1 MRTKRKL
8 LPGDPGTKKMAAKYG
23 ERLICV
29 RYRYDAQRGK
39 KIKTV
44 ELIEEEQDWRP
55 DKRRIPV
62 NKIVK
67 VKIAYGEIELGKLMR
82 RMGGRWNREEKVWE
96 IPYLHAVN
104 LGLQDR
110 IVEDK
115 NV

>member
-8 LPGDPGTKKMAAKYG
+8 LPGAPGTKKMVAKYG
-23 ERLICV
+23 ERLICI
-29 RYRYDAQRGK
+29 RYRYDAQRRK

-44 ELIEEEQDWRP
+44 ELIEDEHDWHP
-55 DKRRIPV
+55 DERRIPA
-62 NKIVK
+62 NKVVK

-82 RMGGRWNREEKVWE
+82 RVGGRWNRQEKAWE
-96 IPYLHAVN
+96 VPYFQAVN

-115 NV
+115 DV